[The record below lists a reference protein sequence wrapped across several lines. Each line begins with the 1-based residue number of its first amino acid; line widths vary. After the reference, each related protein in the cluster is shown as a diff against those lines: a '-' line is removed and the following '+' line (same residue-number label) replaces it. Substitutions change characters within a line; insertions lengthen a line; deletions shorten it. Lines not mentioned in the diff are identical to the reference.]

1 MSKKEDSTLPLF
13 SSNIGGNGNNQE
25 NDIESKLQRRQEDFS
40 NEENFLKIKENAMI
54 NELSLGHNFRK
65 KIFIQKRLKQ
75 NMNTEVTQSLKN
87 KLTIPLDW
95 FEKCNNM
102 NIEISKFSEIILA
115 FRAQDIKQKYLGL
128 VGIRKLLSLQNSPIQ
143 ELIDIGVIPEL
154 ISLLDNSPAEFQYE
168 SLWCL
173 TNIAT
178 GTSDQANSI
187 VIKGG
192 ISKIIKLMESS
203 IEELKI
209 QAVWIIGNLSIDSS
223 KIRDLL
229 IKEKVFDKLLTI
241 LASTNQSQLIKQCTW
256 AMSCFFRVKP
266 IPPYNLIK
274 KSMKMIARSMV
285 ILPRDTEFLTDACFI
300 MSFMTEHYKD
310 TIKDLL
316 ELEIIPEIIKCID
329 IDVQYIQLSCLR
341 IVGNIASG
349 NANQTQLLID
359 WNVLTYLKKT
369 IFSQKKSIRKET
381 AWIISNIAAGTQKQ
395 IETLIMENFLPI
407 LDEEIQKDDPEIK
420 KECIWAMC
428 NLTSVENPEYIKKIL
443 QQGILRI
450 ICNCLKM
457 EDAKYLA
464 VCLEAFAN
472 LLAFGKKN
480 NPSGPNPIVVEI
492 EKMGMYD
499 ILEKLQYHP
508 VEFVYEKA
516 LKLLE
521 TYFVIQYIE

>member
-1 MSKKEDSTLPLF
+1 MF
-13 SSNIGGNGNNQE
+13 
-25 NDIESKLQRRQEDFS
+25 F
-40 NEENFLKIKENAMI
+40 
-54 NELSLGHNFRK
+54 
-65 KIFIQKRLKQ
+65 
-75 NMNTEVTQSLKN
+75 
-87 KLTIPLDW
+87 
-95 FEKCNNM
+95 
-102 NIEISKFSEIILA
+102 
-115 FRAQDIKQKYLGL
+115 
-128 VGIRKLLSLQNSPIQ
+128 
-143 ELIDIGVIPEL
+143 
-154 ISLLDNSPAEFQYE
+154 
-168 SLWCL
+168 
-173 TNIAT
+173 
-178 GTSDQANSI
+178 
-187 VIKGG
+187 
-192 ISKIIKLMESS
+192 
-203 IEELKI
+203 
-209 QAVWIIGNLSIDSS
+209 
-223 KIRDLL
+223 
-229 IKEKVFDKLLTI
+229 EKVFDKLLTI

-359 WNVLTYLKKT
+359 WNILTYLKKT

-395 IETLIMENFLPI
+395 IETLIIENFLPI

-464 VCLEAFAN
+464 VCLEAFTN

-480 NPSGPNPIVVEI
+480 NPSGSNPIVIEV